1 MSNNRLDARAVLLSA
16 LDQLDNIKDRDG
28 EAAHVYLVCA
38 YAYQVEG
45 KTTFGW
51 SCTDD
56 PSFITAGLLRVV
68 AENIELDEPREDLE

>member
-1 MSNNRLDARAVLLSA
+1 MGNTRLDARAVLLST
-16 LDQLDNIKDRDG
+16 LDQLDNINDRDG
-28 EAAHVYLVCA
+28 EANRVYLVCA

-56 PSFITAGLLRVV
+56 PAFITAGLLRVV
-68 AENIELDEPREDLE
+68 AENIELDEPREELD